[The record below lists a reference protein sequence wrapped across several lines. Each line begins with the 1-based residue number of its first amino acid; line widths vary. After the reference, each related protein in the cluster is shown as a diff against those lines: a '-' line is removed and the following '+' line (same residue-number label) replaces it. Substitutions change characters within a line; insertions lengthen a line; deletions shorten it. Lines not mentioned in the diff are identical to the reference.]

1 MSAKHPLSRREW
13 IKWSSH
19 GLAGAA
25 LGHLLAAPPM
35 VRGGQPITHH
45 PARAKRVIHICL
57 MGGLSHIDSFDYKPA
72 LAAAHG
78 QSLASLSY
86 TERPATFFNQIGLL
100 RQEDWRFAQHGQSGL
115 WVSELFP
122 HISRIADE
130 LTVIRSMVADSANHT
145 PATFQQNTGFQLNG
159 FPVMGSWVSYGLG
172 NETEDLPAY
181 VVLPDARGYPAGG
194 TINWS
199 NGFLPSTHQGVA
211 FDTNSSIP
219 IPDLL
224 PPEGFSLKT
233 DEASRSLLAS
243 LNVRDL
249 EEHGLEDAMRARIR
263 SHELAARMQLSVPG
277 VADLDQEQPSIR
289 ALYGLDQE
297 PTRDFAR
304 GCLLGRR
311 LLEKGVRFVQLI
323 SGGSFGSPRINWDG
337 HEDMRRNHNR
347 EARRIDQPVAGL
359 IQDLKQRGMLEDTL
373 VLFTTEFGRTPYAQ
387 SAADQVGT
395 GRDHNMYAF
404 SIWMAGAGLKPGMVY
419 GETDEIG
426 LKASRNPVPWHDF
439 HATVLHLL
447 GMDHEALTFYHNG
460 IARRLTNVH
469 GRVLKPILS

>member
-1 MSAKHPLSRREW
+1 MCADWHLSRREW
-13 IKWSSH
+13 LKWSSH

-25 LGHLLAAPPM
+25 LGHLLGASPTLGAGVPTP
-35 VRGGQPITHH
+35 HH
-45 PARAKRVIHICL
+45 PARARRVIHICL
-57 MGGLSHIDSFDYKPA
+57 LGGLRHIDSFDYKPA

-100 RQEDWRFAQHGQSGL
+100 RKEDWRFAQHGQSGL
-115 WVSELFP
+115 WVSDLFP
-122 HISRIADE
+122 HISKMADE

-159 FPVMGSWVSYGLG
+159 FPVMGAWISYGLG
-172 NETEDLPAY
+172 TETEDLPAY

-211 FDTNSSIP
+211 FDTSSRIP

-224 PPEGFSLKT
+224 PPEGLSSKT
-233 DEASRSLLAS
+233 DAASRALLAS
-243 LNVRDL
+243 LNARDL
-249 EEHGLEDAMRARIR
+249 D
-263 SHELAARMQLSVPG
+263 
-277 VADLDQEQPSIR
+277 
-289 ALYGLDQE
+289 
-297 PTRDFAR
+297 
-304 GCLLGRR
+304 
-311 LLEKGVRFVQLI
+311 
-323 SGGSFGSPRINWDG
+323 
-337 HEDMRRNHNR
+337 R
-347 EARRIDQPVAGL
+347 EALRIDQPVAAL
-359 IQDLKQRGMLEDTL
+359 LRDLKQRGMLEDTL

-387 SAADQVGT
+387 SAADKVGP

-404 SIWMAGAGLKPGMVY
+404 SLWMAGAGLKPGMAY

-426 LKASRNPVPWHDF
+426 LKASRNPVHWHDF

-460 IARRLTNVH
+460 IERRLTNVH
-469 GRVLKPILS
+469 GKVLRPILS